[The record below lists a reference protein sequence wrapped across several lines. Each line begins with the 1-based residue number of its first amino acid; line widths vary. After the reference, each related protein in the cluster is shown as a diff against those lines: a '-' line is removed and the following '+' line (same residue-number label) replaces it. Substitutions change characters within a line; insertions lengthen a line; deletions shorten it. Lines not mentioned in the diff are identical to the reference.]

1 MRIKA
6 RKWERWVTIIEF
18 VSEWTCYYWPPWTS
32 KRSINN
38 SYFFKTRERRKGRR
52 EKKDDFRFKIDAAWQ
67 IIIIINNSSIS
78 LSLHYSGVCHRS
90 FFSFLGL
97 SDCCCVLLHERCG
110 VSLHKRY
117 KSAYKR
123 NRVDDDYVCMCVC
136 VCERA
141 SMRGSRKGVQW
152 RASSERFCLNAK
164 T

>member
-1 MRIKA
+1 MNK
-6 RKWERWVTIIEF
+6 KN
-18 VSEWTCYYWPPWTS
+18 C
-32 KRSINN
+32 
-38 SYFFKTRERRKGRR
+38 YFFKTRERRKGRR

-67 IIIIINNSSIS
+67 IIIIINNSSSIS

-123 NRVDDDYVCMCVC
+123 NRVDDDDVGMCVC
-136 VCERA
+136 VRARVDEREQ
-141 SMRGSRKGVQW
+141 KGVQ
-152 RASSERFCLNAK
+152 
-164 T
+164 